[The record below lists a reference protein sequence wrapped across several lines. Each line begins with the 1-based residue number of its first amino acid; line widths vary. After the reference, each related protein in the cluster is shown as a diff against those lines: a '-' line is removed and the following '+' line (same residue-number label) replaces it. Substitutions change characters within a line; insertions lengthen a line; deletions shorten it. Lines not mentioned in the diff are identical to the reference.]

1 MATQTQEMNTSSAG
15 QELGTITI
23 ARSALAGKYL
33 TFVLAN
39 EDYGLEI
46 LKIQEIIGMMKITSM
61 PRTPDYVRG
70 VINLRGKVIP
80 VLDMRRK
87 FDLPVTEDTNRTCI
101 IVTQIENG
109 DGKLTT
115 GIVVDL
121 VSEVLDI
128 ATSQI
133 DPPPDFGGG
142 IETRFILGLGKVN
155 DRVIMLLDINSILTS
170 DDIKIM
176 QAATED

>member
-1 MATQTQEMNTSSAG
+1 MKTNTETQELDS
-15 QELGTITI
+15 III
-23 ARSALAGKYL
+23 AKSALAGKYL
-33 TFVLAN
+33 TFMLAD

-46 LKIQEIIGMMKITSM
+46 LKIQEIIGMMNITSM

-87 FDLPVTEDTNRTCI
+87 FDLPTTEDTNRTCI
-101 IVTQIENG
+101 IVTQIDNG
-109 DGKLTT
+109 ETVLTT
-115 GIVVDL
+115 GIVVDR

-128 ATSQI
+128 AATQI

-155 DRVIMLLDINSILTS
+155 NRVIMLLDINSILTS
-170 DDIKIM
+170 DDMEIM
-176 QAATED
+176 QATVEE

>member
-1 MATQTQEMNTSSAG
+1 MATQTKEMNASARD
-15 QELGTITI
+15 LDSITI
-23 ARSALAGKYL
+23 AKSALAGKYL
-33 TFVLAN
+33 TFVLAD

-46 LKIQEIIGMMKITSM
+46 LKIQEIIGMMTITTM

-87 FDLPVTEDTNRTCI
+87 FDLPTTEDTSRTCI
-101 IVTQIENG
+101 IVTQIDNG
-109 DGKLTT
+109 DTTLTT
-115 GIVVDL
+115 GIVVDR

-128 ATSQI
+128 AVEQI

-142 IETRFILGLGKVN
+142 VETRFILGLGKVN

-170 DDIKIM
+170 DDMKLM
-176 QAATED
+176 QSAAEE

>member
-1 MATQTQEMNTSSAG
+1 MATQAQEMNTNTAIQDSDS
-15 QELGTITI
+15 ITI
-23 ARSALAGKYL
+23 AKSALAGKYL
-33 TFVLAN
+33 TFVLAD

-46 LKIQEIIGMMKITSM
+46 LKIQEIIGMMNITTM

-87 FDLPVTEDTNRTCI
+87 FDLPTTEDTNRTCI
-101 IVTQIENG
+101 IVTQIDSG
-109 DGKLTT
+109 DGVLTT

-155 DRVIMLLDINSILTS
+155 NRVIMLLDINSILTT
-170 DDIKIM
+170 DDIKMM
-176 QAATED
+176 QAAAEE